1 MNKPEPR
8 LLPEESRR
16 YEIAVDCAIEAYVA
30 GGQKSLLLRLAFQ
43 FITWIILAR
52 AIVLFDLNWL
62 LILLPLILEFQL
74 LLWLGPPMAALF
86 VKDSVFRKHSGS
98 WSQALIWSFV
108 LLLPVM
114 ILLLIEFEFKLEPLR
129 QFISTSWQNLLV
141 NGVGIACAAVTVSLI
156 IDSVRDVRR
165 WKKTGGAFVWPA
177 TLRIGLR
184 LISLF
189 MVAVLLGFAIAGVST
204 LYDLFGKRM
213 DWFDYVSSTAW
224 AALLVIVL
232 SDLFEYLLSYL
243 LYRKKN
249 QQQARR

>member
-1 MNKPEPR
+1 MNKSEPR
-8 LLPEESRR
+8 LLPDESRR
-16 YEIAVDCAIEAYVA
+16 FEIAVDQAIQAHIA
-30 GGQKSLLLRLAFQ
+30 GGHKSLLLRLAFQ
-43 FITWIILAR
+43 AITWIILAR
-52 AIVLFDLNWL
+52 AILLFDLNWL

-98 WSQALIWSFV
+98 WSQALIWSII

-114 ILLLIEFEFKLEPLR
+114 ILLLIQFEFKLEPL
-129 QFISTSWQNLLV
+129 QEFISSSWQRSMV
-141 NGVGIACAAVTVSLI
+141 NGVAIACAVVTISLLV
-156 IDSVRDVRR
+156 DSARDVRR

-189 MVAVLLGFAIAGVST
+189 LVAVLLGFSIAGAST
-204 LYDLFGKRM
+204 LYDLFGKRL
-213 DWFDYVSSTAW
+213 DWFDYASSAAW

-232 SDLFEYLLSYL
+232 SDFFEYLLSYL
-243 LYRKKN
+243 LHRKMNK
-249 QQQARR
+249 QQTRR